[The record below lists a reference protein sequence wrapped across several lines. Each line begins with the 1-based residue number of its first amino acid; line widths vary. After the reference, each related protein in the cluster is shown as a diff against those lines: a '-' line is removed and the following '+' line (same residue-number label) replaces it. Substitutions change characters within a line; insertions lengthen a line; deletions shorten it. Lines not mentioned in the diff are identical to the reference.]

1 MSNCKTIAIC
11 NQKGGVGKTT
21 TSVNLGIGLAMQGK
35 KVLLVDA
42 EPQGDLTTC
51 LGWQDTDSLGITL
64 ATKLTDVMNE
74 TMNDPMAGILHHDEG
89 VDLIPA
95 NLELSAMEYNLMN
108 AMSRE
113 TTMKN
118 YLNQIKDRYD
128 FVVIDCMPSLSMVT
142 LNALS
147 ASDSVIIPVQ
157 AQYLPAKGMTQLV
170 QTISRVKKYI
180 SPDIKIDGILLTL
193 VDSRTN
199 LAKSTVEALRE
210 NFGNHIK
217 MYRTSIPIGVK
228 AAEASSKG
236 KSIYGYEPRSTVSKA
251 YTAFTKEVLADGRK
265 KETEKK
271 NAPAKDKGNL
281 YAAADNGSR
290 RYFDIQRT
298 GREWE
303 ENGRVPGSV
312 LD

>member
-42 EPQGDLTTC
+42 DPQGDLTTC
-51 LGWQDTDSLGITL
+51 LGWQDTDSLGIAL

-74 TMNDPMAGILHHDEG
+74 TMNDPMVGILHHDEG
-89 VDLIPA
+89 VDLVPA

-147 ASDSVIIPVQ
+147 AADSVIIPVQ
-157 AQYLPAKGMTQLV
+157 AQYLPAKGMT
-170 QTISRVKKYI
+170 
-180 SPDIKIDGILLTL
+180 
-193 VDSRTN
+193 
-199 LAKSTVEALRE
+199 
-210 NFGNHIK
+210 
-217 MYRTSIPIGVK
+217 
-228 AAEASSKG
+228 
-236 KSIYGYEPRSTVSKA
+236 
-251 YTAFTKEVLADGRK
+251 
-265 KETEKK
+265 
-271 NAPAKDKGNL
+271 
-281 YAAADNGSR
+281 
-290 RYFDIQRT
+290 
-298 GREWE
+298 
-303 ENGRVPGSV
+303 
-312 LD
+312 

>member
-42 EPQGDLTTC
+42 DPQGDLTTC

-74 TMNDPMAGILHHDEG
+74 TMNDPMVGILHHDEG

-128 FVVIDCMPSLSMVT
+128 FVVIDCMPSFSMVT
-142 LNALS
+142 LNGLS
-147 ASDSVIIPVQ
+147 AADSVIIPVQ

-180 SPDIKIDGILLTL
+180 NPDIKIDGILLTL

-228 AAEASSKG
+228 AAEASSKV
-236 KSIYGYEPRSTVSKA
+236 KSIGALQQVFKA
-251 YTAFTKEVLADGRK
+251 EGR
-265 KETEKK
+265 
-271 NAPAKDKGNL
+271 P
-281 YAAADNGSR
+281 
-290 RYFDIQRT
+290 
-298 GREWE
+298 
-303 ENGRVPGSV
+303 
-312 LD
+312 

>member
-42 EPQGDLTTC
+42 DPQGDLTTC

-64 ATKLTDVMNE
+64 ATKLKDVMNE
-74 TMNDPMAGILHHDEG
+74 TMNDPMVGILHHDEG
-89 VDLIPA
+89 VDLVPA

-147 ASDSVIIPVQ
+147 AAEFECKVHLSGHSHD
-157 AQYLPAKGMTQLV
+157 
-170 QTISRVKKYI
+170 
-180 SPDIKIDGILLTL
+180 
-193 VDSRTN
+193 
-199 LAKSTVEALRE
+199 
-210 NFGNHIK
+210 HI
-217 MYRTSIPIGVK
+217 
-228 AAEASSKG
+228 
-236 KSIYGYEPRSTVSKA
+236 
-251 YTAFTKEVLADGRK
+251 
-265 KETEKK
+265 
-271 NAPAKDKGNL
+271 
-281 YAAADNGSR
+281 
-290 RYFDIQRT
+290 
-298 GREWE
+298 
-303 ENGRVPGSV
+303 
-312 LD
+312 